1 MIDNSIMY
9 IIYNNNNGLPWWQR
23 ICLPMQETPVQSLD
37 QKDPLKMEMAIHSS
51 IPALGI
57 PMDRGIWQ
65 ATVHRVTK
73 S

>member
-51 IPALGI
+51 TIA
-57 PMDRGIWQ
+57 
-65 ATVHRVTK
+65 
-73 S
+73 